1 MRQASETRIIIAGF
15 GGQGIVLVGNLIAR
29 GALIEGKNVTGMVAY
44 GAEMRGGTAYAT
56 VVVSDEEI
64 ACPFVERPDTAIVLN
79 RPSLDKFEPAVL
91 PGGLILVNTSLVKR
105 DLNRT
110 DVSAIFVA
118 ATEIAQE
125 LGNLKVANLA
135 ALGAFIQHTGLL
147 QAESVQQAVED
158 LFSSKNPKL
167 LPLNLAALKAGMEQ
181 SRFAEAA
188 GFVRR

>member
-56 VVVSDEEI
+56 VVVSEDEI
-64 ACPFVERPDTAIVLN
+64 ACPFVEKPDTAIVLN
-79 RPSLDKFEPAVL
+79 RPSLDKFEPAVVS
-91 PGGLILVNTSLVKR
+91 GGLILVNTSLVKR
-105 DLNRT
+105 DLRRM
-110 DVSAIFVA
+110 DVSAICVA

-135 ALGAFIQHTGLL
+135 VLGALIQHTGLL
-147 QAESVQQAVED
+147 RLESIQQAVED
-158 LFSSKNPKL
+158 LFSSKNPKF

-181 SRFAEAA
+181 SRFVEAA
-188 GFVRR
+188 GAVKT